1 MDIVLTPALKPAPLS
16 RSAASSPAPSTA
28 EDIEEKLS
36 AAESRRKAMESLKME
51 SLSSRLA
58 RLETVQ
64 AKKEEIVVE
73 KSVKTKSELEAR
85 LKSGEDSRQA
95 QLAGTKEKVSEH
107 LAKVEK
113 TQKELEVQNEAARLS
128 VEFAIHA
135 KMMKAEENKEEH
147 MEEMMKKIKEHEDY
161 VNKVRANQEN
171 RLKPYLEEL
180 GVNIKEKMAIAS
192 KRREEAVAK
201 VVEVAKEDSSKIEEA
216 SARRD
221 EQKAALE
228 AGLKE
233 RMEKVIERKS
243 QVEEEFKI
251 KMEEREKKAELV
263 RLNKTKLQAAGESS
277 ETLPESA

>member
-16 RSAASSPAPSTA
+16 RSAASSPAPTV
-28 EDIEEKLS
+28 EDIEGKLS
-36 AAESRRKAMESLKME
+36 AAESRRKAVEALKVESLA
-51 SLSSRLA
+51 SRLA

-64 AKKEEIVVE
+64 AKKEEIVEE
-73 KSVKTKSELEAR
+73 KSVKTKLDLEAR
-85 LKSGEDSRQA
+85 LKSGEANRNA
-95 QLAGTKEKVSEH
+95 QLTETKEKVSEH

-113 TQKELEVQNEAARLS
+113 TQKELEVQTEAARLS
-128 VEFAIHA
+128 AEFSLHA
-135 KMMKAEENKEEH
+135 KMMKAEENKGEQ
-147 MEEMMKKIKEHEDY
+147 MEVVMKKIKEHEEY

-180 GVNIKEKMAIAS
+180 GVNIQEKMAVAT

-201 VVEVAKEDSSKIEEA
+201 VVEVAREDTNKIEEA
-216 SARRD
+216 STRRD

-233 RMEKVIERKS
+233 KLEKASERKA
-243 QVEEEFKI
+243 QVEEELKT

-263 RLNKTKLQAAGESS
+263 RLNKTKLQAAGES
-277 ETLPESA
+277 TDTVPESA